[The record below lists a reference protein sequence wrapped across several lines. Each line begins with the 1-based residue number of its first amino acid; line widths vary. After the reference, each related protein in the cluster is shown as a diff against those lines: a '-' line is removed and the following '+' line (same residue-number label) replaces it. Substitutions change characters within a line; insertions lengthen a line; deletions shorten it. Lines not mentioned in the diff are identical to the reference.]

1 MQPAWKVLAP
11 INLSAEPEE
20 PIERAI
26 NIASS
31 MQAELTLLYVVDQ
44 LWNRSRRRLG
54 WPPNAWGR
62 AQANCDIHRLILPGV
77 PSETII
83 RYAEFINADMLVM
96 TTRNY
101 GRWTLFWKQSVTRE
115 VMKSTPRPVCVTDLR
130 SVDKD

>member
-1 MQPAWKVLAP
+1 MEVLAP
-11 INLSAEPEE
+11 INLSAEPDE

-44 LWNRSRRRLG
+44 RCNRSPRRLG

-62 AQANCDIHRLILPGV
+62 AQTKCDIRRLILPGV

-83 RYAEFINADMLVM
+83 RYAEFINADLLAM
-96 TTRNY
+96 TSENY
-101 GRWTLFWKQSVTRE
+101 GRSARFWKLSL
-115 VMKSTPRPVCVTDLR
+115 S
-130 SVDKD
+130 